1 MGTIA
6 LLGRKS
12 AGKTT
17 FTCMSAVVADARL
30 RSITMKSEGKE
41 EDDIINIKEEFVE
54 EKLFPPGTPQGIWNL
69 TTMKKETFLTKKRI
83 FYVDCAGGVQ
93 IDALEKIHNSREE
106 RREEALKEVLIKIG
120 EEEGGKLEQYVKG
133 NMLETSISIKQ
144 AFELM
149 EIEKD
154 EKAKAGVKAKIAF
167 IKSIMD
173 SNGLIVLV
181 DGERLRGLN
190 KEIRTSNGG
199 YTSLEYYSSV
209 IDVKRFS
216 KVAIVI
222 SKGHLFGV
230 NKENYRDKL
239 EKIRKDYIEKYPGT
253 TQLLKAIRD
262 ANSRYKLFC
271 IGVPSGGYKCEK
283 CEENYEGEDYK
294 KNPKCPECKI
304 PLREKYT
311 DISEIFGVKEVI
323 NWI

>member
-17 FTCMSAVVADARL
+17 FTCMSAVVVDARL
-30 RSITMKSEGKE
+30 RSVTMKSEGQG

-54 EKLFPPGTPQGIWNL
+54 EKLLPPGTPQGIWNL

-106 RREEALKEVLIKIG
+106 RGEEALKEVLIKIG
-120 EEEGGKLEQYVKG
+120 EEEGGELEEYVKG
-133 NMLETSISIKQ
+133 NMLERAISIKQ

-154 EKAKAGVKAKIAF
+154 EKAKAGVKAMIAF

-181 DGERLRGLN
+181 DGERLRGFN
-190 KEIRTSNGG
+190 EEIRTSNGG
-199 YTSLEYYSSV
+199 YGSLEYYSSV

-239 EKIRKDYIEKYPGT
+239 EEIRRDYIEKYPGT

-262 ANSRYKLFC
+262 ANSRHKLFC
-271 IGVPSGGYKCEK
+271 IGVPSAGYKCEK
-283 CEENYEGEDYK
+283 CKKSYESERYR
-294 KNPKCPECKI
+294 KNSMCPKCKI

-311 DISEIFGVKEVI
+311 DTSEIFGVKEVI